1 MKKKILLVISLIL
14 ISVSSYLYAQDVPIE
29 IFYHMKSDRVS
40 YDMESI
46 QGIQNY
52 KTSVNNA
59 LLPSDLSNL
68 GDLRTVIT
76 LNTPMNSEKTIDFIN
91 QYNLKVKQ
99 LVIYSLDNMGNIET
113 TMLSEVSDKYIK
125 FAFEQLSD
133 NEVLGSVAMYVY
145 TGIDNIQNLQ
155 QDERVFLADYSADRK
170 LFSLRGKFNTN
181 REKTEIEAFVSQR
194 HHLAWTLYT
203 EKLGL
208 K

>member
-14 ISVSSYLYAQDVPIE
+14 VSVSSYLYAKDVPIE
-29 IFYHMKSDRVS
+29 PFYHMKSDRVT

-46 QGIQNY
+46 QGIQDY
-52 KTSVNNA
+52 KTSVDNA
-59 LLPSDLSNL
+59 LLPSDLSNM
-68 GDLRTVIT
+68 GELRTVIT
-76 LNTPMNSEKTIDFIN
+76 LSNSLDTKETIDFIN

-99 LVIYSLDNMGNIET
+99 LVIYSLDSMGNIET
-113 TMLSEVSDKYIK
+113 SMLSEVSDKYIQ
-125 FAFEQLSD
+125 FTFDQLTN

-145 TGIDNIQNLQ
+145 TDVDNIQNLQ

-181 REKTEIEAFVSQR
+181 REKTDIKPFVSQK
-194 HHLAWTLYT
+194 HHVAWTLYMN
-203 EKLGL
+203 KLGL